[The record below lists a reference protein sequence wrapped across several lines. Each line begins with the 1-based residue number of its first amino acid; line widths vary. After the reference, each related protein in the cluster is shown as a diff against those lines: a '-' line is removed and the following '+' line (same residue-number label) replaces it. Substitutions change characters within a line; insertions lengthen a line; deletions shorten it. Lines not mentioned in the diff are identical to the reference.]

1 MFASREIDVVAS
13 RVIEEPESISAIIGV
28 VRVLF
33 VSVSVVARPTTVSVT
48 FGNVHVLS
56 AVGSVT
62 ARVV

>member
-1 MFASREIDVVAS
+1 
-13 RVIEEPESISAIIGV
+13 VIEEPESISAITGV

>member
-1 MFASREIDVVAS
+1 MIEVVAS
-13 RVIEEPESISAIIGV
+13 RVIEEPESISAITGV

-33 VSVSVVARPTTVSVT
+33 VSVSVASSKESVPVK
-48 FGNVHVLS
+48 FGKVIVLS